1 MIISKKL
8 KKKFFIEKIFKLLN
22 KIIFTTGAFFL
33 LILITVLIYY
43 HQSGF
48 SYSNPPKILFKK
60 VNEKILVNYLGFDL
74 KKIDEYVKLT
84 FINFLSNFQSSDLDK
99 VFIKINQKSIL
110 GLEMQ
115 RKIRK
120 ENSGEIPRD
129 LLNTFPAEI
138 KYKKKTYN
146 IKIRTKG
153 VRNVH
158 WINKDTTSYKIDLI
172 GSDRIWGL
180 EEFSVQK
187 PITRNYTYE
196 YLFHELL
203 GYVGLTKINYFF
215 INLYL
220 NDQNLGVY
228 AVEEGFSKELVE
240 RQQLRNG
247 PIFGISEE
255 FGEYYPNVRYELYS
269 EKYWVT
275 KYPDMSSKIFSIL
288 NDIKENKFH
297 VNDHLNL
304 DKWAKYFAIIDLT
317 GTYHG
322 SLAKS
327 VKKYYNPTTAL
338 FEPIGYDLHKGA
350 GNFDNFILLDFLQEN
365 KPNCIY
371 LCAHKDWYLKFFLDK
386 KDRLNFDF
394 LDLYIKYLKEY
405 SNEDF
410 VKKFYKKFEN
420 QIQRYN
426 KEIYKDNSKTD
437 KISRVGVGYFI
448 YDDKYLYKR
457 AKLIK
462 SRISS
467 ATLDSVTISKQK
479 NILKY
484 EDYEISNFPMKAE
497 TIECNLLDENE
508 KFYLSGKMQINFNS
522 SCSKLKI
529 EDHKGNT
536 KIYNL
541 IDNILL
547 SSNKNIDLK
556 KNFKKLRNNNSV
568 KKISK
573 EEYIVNKDLNIY
585 DNTLLNK
592 NSKFNINDGKK
603 INILN
608 NATLLIE
615 GEIFFNNNL
624 NSQTLIYSED
634 GTGAIIFQNNKFKL
648 ENIIFKNLSSPKL
661 DNLILYG
668 GVNFINTDLVIKDS
682 KIIDSRNED
691 GMNIINSKSNLTN
704 IVFENIF
711 SDALDI
717 DFGVSHF
724 ENIKCY
730 NIKNDC
736 LDISGANVTGKN
748 FYTFDSKDKGISVGE
763 NSTVSIDKLKI
774 IKNKIALAVKDG
786 SDANFKNIYFKDNI
800 YDIALFNKKKEFN
813 KPSLFLNNVKNLNDK
828 KILQSQNTVLK
839 INNINYQGSDNDS
852 KINRIVYGE

>member
-1 MIISKKL
+1 MIISKKQ
-8 KKKFFIEKIFKLLN
+8 KKKFFIEKFLKFFN
-22 KIIFTTGAFFL
+22 KIIFTIGVFFL
-33 LILITVLIYY
+33 LISTIGLIYY
-43 HQSGF
+43 YQSGF
-48 SYSNPPKILFKK
+48 SNSNPPKILFKK
-60 VNEKILVNYLGFDL
+60 INDKILVNYLGLDL
-74 KKIDEYVKLT
+74 QKIDEYTKLI
-84 FINFLSNFQSSDLDK
+84 FINFFSNFQSSNLEK

-120 ENSGEIPRD
+120 ENSGEIPKD

-138 KYKKKTYN
+138 EYKKETYN

-158 WINKDTTSYKIDLI
+158 WINKDKTSYKIDLI

-203 GYVGLTKINYFF
+203 GHVGLTKIKYFF

-228 AVEEGFSKELVE
+228 AVEEGFSKELIE

-275 KYPDMSSKIFSIL
+275 QYPNISSKLFSIL
-288 NDIKENKFH
+288 NDIKNNKFH
-297 VNDHLNL
+297 INDHLDL

-322 SLAKS
+322 SLPKS
-327 VKKYYNPTTAL
+327 VKNYYNPTTAQ
-338 FEPIGYDLHKGA
+338 FEPIGYDLHMGA

-365 KPNCIY
+365 KSNCIY
-371 LCAHKDWYLKFFLDK
+371 LCAHKNWYFKFFLDK
-386 KDRLNFDF
+386 KNRLNFDF

-410 VKKFYKKFEN
+410 VKNFYRKFED
-420 QIQRYN
+420 QTKKYN

-437 KISRVGVGYFI
+437 KISRVGAGYFI

-462 SRISS
+462 SRIES
-467 ATLDSVTISKQK
+467 ANLNSVTISKD
-479 NILKY
+479 NSILKY

-497 TIECNLLDENE
+497 TMECNLSNE
-508 KFYLSGKMQINFNS
+508 SEKLYLSGKMEIKLAS
-522 SCSKLKI
+522 SCLKLKI

-541 IDNILL
+541 VDNILL
-547 SSNKNIDLK
+547 SSKKSIDLK
-556 KNFKKLRNNNSV
+556 NNFKKLKDNLSV
-568 KKISK
+568 KKIS
-573 EEYIVNKDLNIY
+573 EQEYSVDEDLYIY

-592 NSKFNINDGKK
+592 NNKFYISDGKI
-603 INILN
+603 INISN

-615 GEIFFNNNL
+615 GEIYFNNNI

-634 GTGAIIFQNNKFKL
+634 GTGAIIFHNNKFKL
-648 ENIIFKNLSSPKL
+648 QNIIFNNLSSPKL

-668 GVNFINTDLVIKDS
+668 GVNFINTDLVISDS
-682 KIIDSRNED
+682 KIINSRNED
-691 GMNIINSKSNLTN
+691 GMNIVNSKSKLTN
-704 IVFENIF
+704 ITFENIF

-717 DFGVSHF
+717 DFGNSKF

-730 NIKNDC
+730 KINNDC
-736 LDISGANVTGKN
+736 LDISGATVKGKK
-748 FYTFDSKDKGISVGE
+748 FYTIDAKDKGISVGE
-763 NSTVSIDKLKI
+763 NSRVSINEINI

-786 SDANFKNIYFKDNI
+786 SKASFSNINFKNNI

-813 KPSLFLNNVKNLNDK
+813 KPSLSLNNVNNLNDK
-828 KILQSQNTVLK
+828 KILQSQNTLLK
-839 INNINYQGSDNDS
+839 INNINYQGNYNDS
-852 KINRIVYGE
+852 NIIKIVYGE